1 MMKIGIIGATGKAGN
16 LILKEALD
24 RGHEVTAIV
33 RSASKVEDKSLNV
46 LEKDVFDLTEEDAKS
61 FDVIVNAFGAPAGKE
76 NLHVEAGQ
84 ALINILKE
92 APNTRLIVV
101 GGAGS
106 LFTDETQTLRVV
118 DSPGF
123 PDAYKATATN
133 QGKNLQDLQ
142 ASSGIQWT
150 FLSPAGFFNPE
161 GVRTGKYQSGK
172 DQILVNSEG
181 NSYIS
186 YADYAIA
193 LVDEI
198 ENPQHKNERFTVV
211 GEAK

>member
-33 RSASKVEDKSLNV
+33 RNASKVEDKSLNV
-46 LEKDVFDLTEEDAKS
+46 LEKDVFDLTAEDAKS

-84 ALINILKE
+84 ALINVLKE

-150 FLSPAGFFNPE
+150 FLSPAGFFNSE
-161 GVRTGKYQSGK
+161 GVRTGKYESGK

>member
-1 MMKIGIIGATGKAGN
+1 MKIAVIGATGKAGSI
-16 LILKEALD
+16 ILKEAAD

-33 RSASKVEDKSLNV
+33 RNASKLQDESLNV
-46 LEKDVFDLTEEDAKS
+46 LEKDVFDLTASDVQG
-61 FDVIVNAFGAPAGKE
+61 FDVVVNAFGAPAGKE
-76 NLHVEAGQ
+76 NLHVEVGQ
-84 ALINILKE
+84 ALINLLKE

-106 LFTDETQTLRVV
+106 LFTDESKTLRLV

-123 PDAYKATATN
+123 PDAYKATASN
-133 QGKNLQDLQ
+133 QGQNLKDLQ

-150 FLSPAGFFNPE
+150 FLSPAAFFNPE
-161 GVRTGKYQSGK
+161 GARTGQYQAGQ
-172 DQILVNSEG
+172 DVLIVNSEG

>member
-1 MMKIGIIGATGKAGN
+1 MKNIAIIGATGKAGSV
-16 LILKEALD
+16 ILKEAAD
-24 RGHEVTAIV
+24 RGHKVTAIV
-33 RSASKVEDKSLNV
+33 RNSSKLEDKSLNT
-46 LEKDVFDLTEEDAKS
+46 LEKDVFDLTAEDLKA
-61 FDVIVNAFGAPAGKE
+61 FDVVVNAFGAPAGKE
-76 NLHVEAGQ
+76 NLHVEVGQ
-84 ALINILKE
+84 ALINILKD

-106 LFTDETQTLRVV
+106 LFTDESKTLRVFE
-118 DSPGF
+118 SPGF

-133 QGKNLQDLQ
+133 QGQNLQDLQ
-142 ASSGIQWT
+142 TSSGIQWT

-161 GVRTGKYQSGK
+161 GVRTGKYQAGN
-172 DQILVNSEG
+172 DVILVNSEG

-211 GEAK
+211 GEVK

>member
-16 LILKEALD
+16 LILKEASS

-33 RSASKVEDKSLNV
+33 RNASKVEDKSLNV
-46 LEKDVFDLTEEDAKS
+46 LEKDVFDLTSQDARA

-76 NLHVEAGQ
+76 HLHVEVGQ
-84 ALINILKE
+84 ALINILKD
-92 APNTRLIVV
+92 APQTRLIVI

-106 LFTDETQTLRVV
+106 LFTDETHSLRVV
-118 DSPGF
+118 DAPGF
-123 PDAYKATATN
+123 PDAYKPTATN

-150 FLSPAGFFNPE
+150 FLSPASFFNPE
-161 GVRTGKYQSGK
+161 GARTGKYQTGK
-172 DQILVNSEG
+172 DHIILNSEG
-181 NSYIS
+181 KSYIS

-198 ENPQHKNERFTVV
+198 ENAKHKNERFTVV